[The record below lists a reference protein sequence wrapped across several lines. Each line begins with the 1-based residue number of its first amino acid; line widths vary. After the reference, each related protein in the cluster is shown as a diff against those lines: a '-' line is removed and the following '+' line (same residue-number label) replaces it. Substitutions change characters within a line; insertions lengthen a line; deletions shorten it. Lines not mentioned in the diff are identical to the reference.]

1 MIRRQPS
8 RTPFAAPLAVAL
20 GLALSSCSS
29 GSSGVHL
36 QSVEP
41 PTSPSKSVAQS
52 APQSTQSSVPSDA
65 AQSTQ
70 PAVLASL
77 STAPSTS
84 ATRPPTSSAASVTS
98 TTKQW
103 PASFSPAQQVY
114 AKSAL
119 AAFDGFVR
127 ISTAA
132 EKQPAKDWT
141 KAIRKYAADPTA
153 AKTLDDLASL
163 VAAKVHATSTE
174 TYGPPRVISA
184 TANKVVL
191 ESCVDGSQGA
201 LADATGKRVALRP
214 SPHPRTLLTFNVYQY
229 TPKNGGWLVSETVAP
244 NPVKPC

>member
-1 MIRRQPS
+1 MSRRQPT
-8 RTPFAAPLAVAL
+8 RKPFVAALVVAL
-20 GLALSSCSS
+20 TLALSSCSS

-36 QSVEP
+36 QSVDP
-41 PTSPSKSVAQS
+41 PSSPSTSVAQS
-52 APQSTQSSVPSDA
+52 APQSTQPSVTSVTP
-65 AQSTQ
+65 QSTP
-70 PAVLASL
+70 PAVSPSPA
-77 STAPSTS
+77 TKPSTS
-84 ATRPPTSSAASVTS
+84 TTKPPTSSVAPATS
-98 TTKQW
+98 TTKPW
-103 PASFSPAQQVY
+103 PTSFSPSQQAY

-174 TYGPPRVISA
+174 TYGESRVVSA

-191 ESCVDGSQGA
+191 ESCVDGSQAA
-201 LADATGKRVALRP
+201 LADATGKKVALRP
-214 SPHPRTLLTFNVYQY
+214 SPHPRKLLTFNVYQY
-229 TPKNGGWLVSETVAP
+229 SPKNGGWLVSETVAP

>member
-8 RTPFAAPLAVAL
+8 RKRFVAPLVVAL
-20 GLALSSCSS
+20 SLTLSNCSS

-36 QSVEP
+36 QSIDP
-41 PTSPSKSVAQS
+41 PSSPAASVAQS
-52 APQSTQSSVPSDA
+52 APQSTQSSFLSVTP
-65 AQSTQ
+65 QSTQ
-70 PAVLASL
+70 PAVSASL
-77 STAPSTS
+77 STKPSASATKPSTPS
-84 ATRPPTSSAASVTS
+84 VAPVTS
-98 TTKQW
+98 TTQPW
-103 PASFSPAQQVY
+103 PASFSPTQQAY

-119 AAFDGFVR
+119 ATFDGFVR

-141 KAIRKYAADPTA
+141 QAIRKYAADPTA

-174 TYGPPRVISA
+174 TYGPSRVISA

-191 ESCVDGSQGA
+191 ESCVDGSQAA
-201 LADATGKRVALRP
+201 LADDTGKKVALRS
-214 SPHPRTLLTFNVYQY
+214 SPHPRTLLTFNVYDY
-229 TPKNGGWLVSETVAP
+229 SPKNGGWLVSETVAP